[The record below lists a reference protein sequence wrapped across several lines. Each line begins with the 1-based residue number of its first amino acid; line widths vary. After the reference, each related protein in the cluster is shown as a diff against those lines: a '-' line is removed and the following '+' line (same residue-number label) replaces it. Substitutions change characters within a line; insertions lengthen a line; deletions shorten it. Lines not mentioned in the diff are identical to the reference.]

1 MVSYLI
7 QLLHYRLKLLQDI
20 LKQQQLEFNNQSKGK
35 IVSILIERKGR
46 EIDQLV
52 GKTPYMQSVFFKNIE
67 NKSKIGDFIDVQ
79 IDTIKVN
86 NLSGELVE
94 YSR

>member
-1 MVSYLI
+1 MRRTKGN
-7 QLLHYRLKLLQDI
+7 LLVYK
-20 LKQQQLEFNNQSKGK
+20 K
-35 IVSILIERKGR
+35 
-46 EIDQLV
+46 
-52 GKTPYMQSVFFKNIE
+52 IE
-67 NKSKIGDFIDVQ
+67 NKSKIGEFIDVQ